1 MESPQ
6 QPRQAS
12 PVGRALRILLGLA
25 LMVYVAPVYFQVS
38 PRVSVGSLLL
48 IVGLIGIYTLL
59 HITVSQQILPLGSGL
74 GAIVANGLLVVLYFI
89 GATGLPIVGGGKGAL
104 AAVTFLGISLV
115 VAGVRAA
122 PGCEVMAIPGLL
134 FGKHTEL
141 ACLIFSPLDR
151 LERKL
156 RSKRRV

>member
-1 MESPQ
+1 MC
-6 QPRQAS
+6 
-12 PVGRALRILLGLA
+12 RALRILLGLA

-104 AAVTFLGISLV
+104 AAVTFRYLIG
-115 VAGVRAA
+115 GCGRARR
-122 PGCEVMAIPGLL
+122 
-134 FGKHTEL
+134 
-141 ACLIFSPLDR
+141 SR
-151 LERKL
+151 L
-156 RSKRRV
+156 RSDGDPRSSVWKAHRPGVSHLFPARQA